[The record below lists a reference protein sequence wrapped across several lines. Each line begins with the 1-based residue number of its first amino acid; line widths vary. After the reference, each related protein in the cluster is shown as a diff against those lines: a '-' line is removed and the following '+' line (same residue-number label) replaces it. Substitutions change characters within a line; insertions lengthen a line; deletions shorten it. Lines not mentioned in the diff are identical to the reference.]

1 MVSPEKGSIGMRTY
15 DYLGAFNEATGLD
28 LKDPEGAV
36 PIAEAINRMRD
47 SKVLAA
53 CLAKGN

>member
-1 MVSPEKGSIGMRTY
+1 MRTY